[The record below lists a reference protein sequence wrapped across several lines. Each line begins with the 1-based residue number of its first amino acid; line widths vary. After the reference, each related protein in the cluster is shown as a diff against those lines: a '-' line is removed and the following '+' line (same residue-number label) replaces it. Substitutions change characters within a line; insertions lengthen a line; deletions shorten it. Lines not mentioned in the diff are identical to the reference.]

1 MDLWRHGKWKVQG
14 VPEEGGQISQGPRHH
29 WDEGGGPGDGWD
41 ASLELETGRTKP
53 LRFLEPH
60 SASEVFSAEMGSAG
74 LRAPRHQLGGEGG
87 EGGSKTPESEQRV
100 INMHTEL
107 NSD

>member
-1 MDLWRHGKWKVQG
+1 M
-14 VPEEGGQISQGPRHH
+14 EGPGCSRGGGTDTQGPRYH
-29 WDEGGGPGDGWD
+29 WDECGGPGDGWD

-74 LRAPRHQLGGEGG
+74 LRAPGHQLVGKEVKEEVKFQSQSRG
-87 EGGSKTPESEQRV
+87 
-100 INMHTEL
+100 
-107 NSD
+107 